1 MEGEGRLFQ
10 EELLSLQGL
19 PLAPVNFFS
28 KAPAVRQKKRG
39 GTCIIE
45 GTEDHREEIAGNG
58 GTDVDVYVDL
68 YFLINAS
75 MDLLCLAMTA
85 AILHRAAKRWRLI
98 LSAVVGGAYAVGILL
113 AGIGGVTGVLLD
125 LCMAVLLAAIAFA
138 TRGGSAG
145 RLLRSAGAYALLSAL
160 LGGLMTVLYRFLN
173 RLNLPLEALQ
183 GDGLSAWMFAVLAAV
198 AGFFTLR
205 GGKLFRRS
213 GATRAV
219 GLEIAVEGR
228 IATLQALVDSGNL
241 LTDPLSGRSVIVAD
255 PAKLTP
261 QLPPA
266 LLEALAHPTG
276 AQEKYA
282 RRVRLIPAR
291 TATGEGM
298 LAAFSPDRLTVIDGK
313 ERTEV
318 NDLVALSPLGDAAK
332 GFDALISLE

>member
-1 MEGEGRLFQ
+1 M
-10 EELLSLQGL
+10 
-19 PLAPVNFFS
+19 
-28 KAPAVRQKKRG
+28 
-39 GTCIIE
+39 
-45 GTEDHREEIAGNG
+45 
-58 GTDVDVYVDL
+58 DVYVDL

-85 AILHRAAKRWRLI
+85 AILHRAAKRWRL
-98 LSAVVGGAYAVGILL
+98 LLAAVVGGAYAVGMLL
-113 AGIGGVTGVLLD
+113 VGIGGVTGVLLD

-138 TRGGSAG
+138 ARGGRAG
-145 RLLRSAGAYALLSAL
+145 QLLRNAGAYALLSAL

-183 GDGLSAWMFAVLAAV
+183 GDGLSAWMFAILAAV

-213 GATRAV
+213 EATHDVR
-219 GLEIAVEGR
+219 LEIVVAGR
-228 IATLQALVDSGNL
+228 TAHLCALVDSGNL

-255 PAKLTP
+255 PEKLTP
-261 QLPPA
+261 QLPDGLLDA
-266 LLEALAHPTG
+266 LSHPTD
-276 AQEKYA
+276 AREPYI

-291 TATGEGM
+291 TATGDGM
-298 LAAFSPDRLTVIDGK
+298 LAAFIPDRLTVIDGRT
-313 ERTEV
+313 RTEV

>member
-10 EELLSLQGL
+10 EVPLSLQGL
-19 PLAPVNFFS
+19 SLTPRKFFLQAPV
-28 KAPAVRQKKRG
+28 VRQKKRG

-45 GTEDHREEIAGNG
+45 GTEDHREEKAGNG

-98 LSAVVGGAYAVGILL
+98 LSA
-113 AGIGGVTGVLLD
+113 VTGVLLD

-228 IATLQALVDSGNL
+228 VATLQALVDSGNL